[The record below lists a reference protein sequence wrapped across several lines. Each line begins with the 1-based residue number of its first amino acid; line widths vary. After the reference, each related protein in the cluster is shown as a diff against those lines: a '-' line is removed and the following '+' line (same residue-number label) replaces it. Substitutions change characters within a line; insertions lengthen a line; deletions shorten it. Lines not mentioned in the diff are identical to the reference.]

1 MALETPVKRVDLGL
15 QFLAV
20 QPISPPS
27 KSQQQN
33 VMKAI
38 AVRPGTPNSVH
49 EREIPMPSLD
59 KIPDGK
65 GILVKVLKVGVDA
78 TDREINDALYGNPP
92 PGDDYL
98 VLGHESCGIVQ
109 AVGPNVRNIRPGDY
123 VTATVRR
130 PGGSIYD
137 KIGTYD
143 MTSEETY
150 YERGINL
157 LHGYLTEYFVD
168 HEEYIVRVPKGLKN
182 LHVLMEPMSCAA
194 KAIHQAFEAQR
205 RMKVWS
211 PKRAFVLGAG
221 QIGLLSTLVLRLKGI
236 EVFTLARAA
245 GPHLKSTIVE
255 GMEAT
260 YVATSQ
266 TSLEDLATKVGK
278 ADLIIDAT
286 GSSSIAFNAMKA
298 LGHNGVLVWTSITGG
313 KELTTVPSD
322 KINIEWVL
330 GNKLLVGSVNANR
343 EHFESG
349 IRDLALGEVMFPGV
363 LEKILTSP
371 VNGLGGYKEMMRL
384 LVEDNTALKVYVNVA
399 DE

>member
-1 MALETPVKRVDLGL
+1 
-15 QFLAV
+15 
-20 QPISPPS
+20 
-27 KSQQQN
+27 
-33 VMKAI
+33 MKAI

-78 TDREINDALYGNPP
+78 TDREINDALYGNSP

-98 VLGHESCGIVQ
+98 VLGHESFGIVQ
-109 AVGPNVRNIRPGDY
+109 AVGSNVRNIRVGDY

-168 HEEYIVRVPKGLKN
+168 HEDYIVRVPKGLKN

-245 GPHLKSTIVE
+245 GPHLKSSIVE

-260 YVATSQ
+260 YIATSQ
-266 TSLEDLATKVGK
+266 TSLEDLAVKVGK

-343 EHFESG
+343 EHFEAG
-349 IRDLALGEVMFPGV
+349 IRDLAFGEVMFPGV
-363 LEKILTSP
+363 LERILTSP
-371 VNGLGGYKEMMRL
+371 VNGLSGYKEMMRL

>member
-1 MALETPVKRVDLGL
+1 
-15 QFLAV
+15 
-20 QPISPPS
+20 
-27 KSQQQN
+27 
-33 VMKAI
+33 MKAI

-49 EREIPMPSLD
+49 ERDIPMPSID

-98 VLGHESCGIVQ
+98 VLGHESFGIVKE
-109 AVGPNVRNIRPGDY
+109 VGANVRNIKVGDY

-168 HEEYIVRVPKGLKN
+168 HEDYVVRVPKGLKN

-194 KAIHQAFEAQR
+194 KAIQQAFEAQR
-205 RMKVWS
+205 RMKVWN

-221 QIGLLSTLVLRLKGI
+221 QIGLLATLILRLRGI

-245 GPHLKSTIVE
+245 GPHLKSSIVE

-260 YVATSQ
+260 YIPTSQ
-266 TSLEDLATKVGK
+266 TYLPELAKRVGK

-286 GSSSIAFNAMKA
+286 GSSAIAFSAMES

-313 KELTTVPSD
+313 KVTTTVPSD

-349 IRDLALGEVMFPGV
+349 IRDLALGEVMFPNV
-363 LEKILTSP
+363 LSKILTSP
-371 VNGLGGYKEMMRL
+371 VDGLGEYQEMMRL
-384 LVEDNTALKVYVNVA
+384 LVEDNSALKVYVNVA
-399 DE
+399 NE

>member
-1 MALETPVKRVDLGL
+1 
-15 QFLAV
+15 
-20 QPISPPS
+20 
-27 KSQQQN
+27 
-33 VMKAI
+33 
-38 AVRPGTPNSVH
+38 
-49 EREIPMPSLD
+49 MPSIG
-59 KIPDGK
+59 KIADGK

-92 PGDDYL
+92 PGDDFL
-98 VLGHESCGIVQ
+98 VLGHESFGIVME
-109 AVGPNVRNIRPGDY
+109 VGANVRNIRVGDY

-130 PGGSIYD
+130 PGSSIYD
-137 KIGTYD
+137 QIGTYD

-168 HEEYIVRVPKGLKN
+168 HEDYIVRVPKGLKY

-221 QIGLLSTLVLRLKGI
+221 QIGLLSTLILRLKGI

-245 GPHLKSTIVE
+245 GPHLKSSIVE
-255 GMEAT
+255 GMEAN
-260 YVATSQ
+260 YIATSQ
-266 TSLEDLATKVGK
+266 TSLEQLAKKVGK

-286 GSSSIAFNAMKA
+286 GSSSIAFNAMEA

-313 KELTTVPSD
+313 KELSTVPSD

-349 IRDLALGEVMFPGV
+349 IKDLALGEVMFPDV

-371 VNGLGGYKEMMRL
+371 VNGLAGYKEMMRL
-384 LVEDNTALKVYVNVA
+384 LVEDNSALKVFVNVA